1 MKTMT
6 DFEQELEQVRKK
18 LEESGRGVL
27 AERERKK
34 QGIKCDFDLPYS
46 SLPPLY
52 GQGKMNQFFP
62 RRKLDDGTKN

>member
-6 DFEQELEQVRKK
+6 DFEQELEQVKKK
-18 LEESGRGVL
+18 LKESSRGGL
-27 AERERKK
+27 AERERKQ
-34 QGIKCDFDLPYS
+34 QGIECDFDLPYS

-62 RRKLDDGTKN
+62 RRKSDDDTKN